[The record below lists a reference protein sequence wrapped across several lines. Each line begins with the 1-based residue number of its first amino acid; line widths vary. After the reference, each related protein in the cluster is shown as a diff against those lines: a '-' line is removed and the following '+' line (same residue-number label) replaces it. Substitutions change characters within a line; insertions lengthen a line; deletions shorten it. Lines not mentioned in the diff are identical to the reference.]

1 MGTHALHP
9 GKSMGFWA
17 CGRKNRRVACLL
29 LWAAAA
35 AGIPDSRAE
44 GLLPSLRSRA
54 PPLEQAR
61 PAGVPSDAELEA
73 AEATIGAI
81 LIEPQ
86 EIFDAEEAD
95 DEARAFRAANR
106 LHARTRPETIA
117 SQLLFHTGDRYSA
130 DRLAETER
138 LLRKDRYLYEASV
151 VPVAYRDGEV
161 DVLVRTRDVWT
172 LNPGVSFGRSGGV
185 NSSSV
190 EIEEMNLLG
199 TGRQLSLGYSVDHDR
214 SATALRYRDPHLG
227 DSWWRLAAGYAD
239 SSDGGSWQL
248 DIERPFHALTA
259 TRAGGL
265 SLLDDERVDQHYD
278 RGDAVDEYRARRRL
292 ATVYGG
298 RSAGLSEG
306 WSRRWTAGVTADES
320 RFEPTADT
328 VDPAQVPG
336 DRSLVY
342 PWLGFEILENRY
354 EKRSNRDQIGRI
366 EDVALGWHA
375 GLQLGWADSGL
386 GSDRDALMFRGDA
399 ARGFD
404 FGPEDSL
411 QLGAT
416 LGGRLEDGALAG
428 TVLGASARMHHH
440 ASPARGLYVS
450 LRADAGYNLDAD
462 APLELGGDSGLRG
475 YPLRYTAGEGRWL
488 FTAEERWFTDWYP
501 LRLVHVG
508 AAAFFDAGGTW
519 GENPG
524 GSPPIGLLRDVGLGL
539 RLGMSRSALANVLH
553 VDLAMP
559 LDGGSDISNLQVL
572 VSTKASF

>member
-1 MGTHALHP
+1 
-9 GKSMGFWA
+9 MGFCTHGSRLYPA
-17 CGRKNRRVACLL
+17 ACLL
-29 LWAAAA
+29 VLAT
-35 AGIPDSRAE
+35 AGVPDSQAE
-44 GLLPSLRSRA
+44 GLLPSLRARA
-54 PPLEQAR
+54 PTIEQVR

-73 AEATIGAI
+73 AEATIGEI

-86 EIFDAEEAD
+86 PIFDAEEAD

-106 LHARTRPETIA
+106 LHAQTRPETIA

-138 LLRKDRYLYEASV
+138 GLRKDRYLYDARV
-151 VPVAYRDGEV
+151 VPVAYRDGRV

-199 TGRQLSLGYSVDHDR
+199 TGRQLSLGYSMDHHR
-214 SATALRYRDPHLG
+214 SGTALRYRDPHVG

-248 DIERPFHALTA
+248 DLERPFYALTA

-265 SLLDDERVDQHYD
+265 SLLEDDRVDQHYD
-278 RGDAVDEYRARRRL
+278 RGVAVDEYRARRRL
-292 ATVYGG
+292 ATAYAG

-328 VDPAQVPG
+328 EDAALVPVDR
-336 DRSLVY
+336 DLVY
-342 PWLGFEILENRY
+342 PWIGLEILENRY

-375 GLQLGWADSGL
+375 GVQLGWADRGF
-386 GSDRDALMFRGDA
+386 GSDRDALMFRGEA

-404 FGPEDSL
+404 IGLDDSL

-416 LGGRLEDGALAG
+416 LGGRLQGGGLAG
-428 TVLGASARMHHH
+428 TVLGGGARLHHLQ
-440 ASPARGLYVS
+440 SPARGLYVS
-450 LRADAGYNLDAD
+450 MQADVGHNLDAD
-462 APLELGGDSGLRG
+462 APLELGGDNGLRG

-488 FTAEERWFTDWYP
+488 FTAEQRWFTDWYP

-524 GSPPIGLLRDVGLGL
+524 GSPPIGLLRDVGVGL
-539 RLGMSRSALANVLH
+539 RFGMSRSALANVLH

-559 LDGGSDISNLQVL
+559 LDGGSDVSNLQLL
-572 VSTKASF
+572 VATKASF

>member
-1 MGTHALHP
+1 M
-9 GKSMGFWA
+9 
-17 CGRKNRRVACLL
+17 ACLL
-29 LWAAAA
+29 MLAT
-35 AGIPDSRAE
+35 AGVPDGHTE

-54 PPLEQAR
+54 PPLDQAR
-61 PAGVPSDAELEA
+61 PAGVPSDTELEA
-73 AEATIGAI
+73 ANATIGEI

-86 EIFDAEEAD
+86 PIFDAEEAD
-95 DEARAFRAANR
+95 DDARAFRAANR
-106 LHARTRPETIA
+106 LHAQTRPETIA

-138 LLRKDRYLYEASV
+138 ILRKDRYLYDARI
-151 VPVAYRDGEV
+151 VPVAYRNGQV

-199 TGRQLSLGYSVDHDR
+199 TGRELSLGYSMDHDR
-214 SATALRYRDPHLG
+214 SAAALHYRDPHLG

-239 SSDGGSWQL
+239 STDGGSWQL
-248 DIERPFHALTA
+248 DLERPFYALTA

-265 SLLDDERVDQHYD
+265 SMLDDARVEQHYD

-292 ATVYGG
+292 ATGYAG

-306 WSRRWTAGVTADES
+306 WSRRWTAGFTADES
-320 RFEPTADT
+320 RFEPSMET
-328 VDPAQVPG
+328 VDAGQVPV
-336 DRSLVY
+336 DRNLVY
-342 PWLGFEILENRY
+342 PWIGFEILENRY

-366 EDVALGWHA
+366 EDVAFGWHA
-375 GLQLGWADSGL
+375 GLQLGWADRGF
-386 GSDRDALMFRGDA
+386 GSDRDALIFRGDA

-404 FGPEDSL
+404 FGPDDCL
-411 QLGAT
+411 QLDGT
-416 LGGRLEDGALAG
+416 LEGRLEGGALAG
-428 TVLGASARMHHH
+428 TVVGAGARLHHLQ
-440 ASPARGLYVS
+440 SPARRLYVS
-450 LRADAGYNLDAD
+450 LQADAGYNLDAD

-508 AAAFFDAGGTW
+508 AAAFVDAGGTW
-519 GENPG
+519 GDNPG
-524 GSPPIGLLRDVGLGL
+524 GSPPIRLLRDVGIGL
-539 RLGMSRSALANVLH
+539 RFGMSRSALANVLH

-559 LDGGSDISNLQVL
+559 LDGGSNISNVQIL
-572 VSTKASF
+572 VATKASF